1 MNKLRVTSS
10 ERSSRSITQD
20 ESMFKIE
27 QRVRFFQ
34 YINPTNIDARLS
46 PRTNFLSLPT
56 LNPFR
61 RLWLAAKVTWSFDKK
76 KVIIRIPFHDSVS
89 MEHHRWRA
97 EWEILDGSSGQPIER
112 KKRKPAN
119 HLHRFLV
126 VAVDEDGHH
135 LGHGSVGREQ
145 RTQHPADVKMRR
157 FLKKKNF
164 SICCLKKMLQQC
176 HKKTHTAT
184 ANPLPAGRP
193 YWFWNGGPVR
203 IEERKTR

>member
-1 MNKLRVTSS
+1 
-10 ERSSRSITQD
+10 
-20 ESMFKIE
+20 
-27 QRVRFFQ
+27 
-34 YINPTNIDARLS
+34 
-46 PRTNFLSLPT
+46 
-56 LNPFR
+56 
-61 RLWLAAKVTWSFDKK
+61 
-76 KVIIRIPFHDSVS
+76 

-193 YWFWNGGPVR
+193 Y
-203 IEERKTR
+203 